1 MGGIRARE
9 LCLQFEG
16 QPILDNLSFTLESG
30 QIYAICG
37 PSGCGKST
45 LLRLICGLLQPD
57 SGQLE
62 MDDSSMSVVFQEDRL
77 LPQLSALQNVAI
89 VVNGDQKRAMQA
101 LCAVELEEEAH
112 KLPQE
117 LSGGM
122 RRRVAIARAMAYDGA
137 LLLCDE
143 PSNGLDEQL
152 AQRVMQRLLTQWQGR
167 SVLWITHDTDLAAQF
182 SQHILQVNA
191 APIRQFLEQGK
202 TIDTR

>member
-1 MGGIRARE
+1 MGGIRAKA

-16 QPILDNLSFTLESG
+16 QPILDNLSFTLAPG

-45 LLRLICGLLQPD
+45 LLRLICGLLLPD

-62 MDDSSMSVVFQEDRL
+62 LDYNSISVVFQEDRL
-77 LPQLSALQNVAI
+77 LPQLSALENVAL

-101 LCAVELEEEAH
+101 LCAVELEDEVH

-122 RRRVAIARAMAYDGA
+122 RRRVAIARAMAYDGE

-167 SVLWITHDTDLAAQF
+167 SVLWITHDTDLAEQF

-191 APIRQFLEQGK
+191 APISQFLERNQA
-202 TIDTR
+202 IEAR